1 MAAQPGSFQR
11 HALTWGIYG
20 LVGYF
25 AYLEAFLGP
34 AMPFIRRE
42 QGIGYSV
49 ASLHFV
55 AFAAGGVL
63 AGGIAD
69 RLTARTGR
77 RAMLWGGAAG
87 MLLGA
92 AGVIAGGEPVATIG
106 AALVMG
112 TFGSLLLVTT
122 QAVLADH
129 HGARSTVALTE
140 SNIAAS
146 ACGMAAS
153 LAVGTL
159 SATVLGWRAAV
170 VLPLLGLVVLFASIG
185 GRSLGRPRV
194 GGRQA
199 AHHRLPG
206 AFWTYSAVVFLG
218 VAVEWCIGF
227 WGASFLAEAV
237 PLSASSAAGAM
248 GLFFG
253 AMLAGRFAASRAA
266 RRVHGSRLLLATLL
280 VSGLGFPFLWLSPN
294 VPVAFAGLV
303 VTGLG
308 LGAVYPVGISVAIA
322 TAPSASDTAAAR
334 LSIAA
339 AGAILIAPFVLG
351 RLSDVVGIAHAFVLL
366 APLIAGAALVAAVA
380 GRVGPASGPAL
391 R

>member
-1 MAAQPGSFQR
+1 
-11 HALTWGIYG
+11 
-20 LVGYF
+20 V
-25 AYLEAFLGP
+25 
-34 AMPFIRRE
+34 
-42 QGIGYSV
+42 
-49 ASLHFV
+49 
-55 AFAAGGVL
+55 

-69 RLTARTGR
+69 RLTARSGR
-77 RAMLWGGAAG
+77 RATLWGGAAG
-87 MLLGA
+87 MMLGA
-92 AGVIAGGEPVATIG
+92 AGVIAGRGPVATIG

-129 HGARSTVALTE
+129 HGDRRTVALTE

-153 LAVGTL
+153 LAVGFL

-170 VLPLLGLVVLFASIG
+170 VLPLLGLLALFATFG
-185 GRSLGRPRV
+185 GRSLGHPRV
-194 GGRQA
+194 GARQA
-199 AHHRLPG
+199 AHDRLPG

-227 WGASFLAEAV
+227 WGATFLTEAV
-237 PLSASSAAGAM
+237 PLDASTAAGAM

-266 RRVHGSRLLLATLL
+266 RSVRGSRLLLSTLL
-280 VSGLGFPFLWLSPN
+280 VSGLGFPLMWLSPN
-294 VPVAFAGLV
+294 APVALAGLV

-308 LGAVYPVGISVAIA
+308 LGAVYPLGVSVAIA
-322 TAPSASDTAAAR
+322 TAPSAPDTAAAR

-339 AGAILIAPFVLG
+339 ASAILLAPFVVG
-351 RLSDVVGIAHAFVLL
+351 RLSDVVGIAKAFALL
-366 APLIAGAALVAAVA
+366 APLLAGAALAAAAA
-380 GRVGPASGPAL
+380 GRLAAAPGSAL

>member
-1 MAAQPGSFQR
+1 VAAADRARTRPTTILGQLMAAPLGSFHR

-34 AMPFIRRE
+34 AMPFIRSE
-42 QGIGYSV
+42 QDIGYSV

-69 RLTARTGR
+69 RLTARSGR
-77 RAMLWGGAAG
+77 RATLWGGAAG
-87 MLLGA
+87 MMLGT
-92 AGVIAGGEPVATIG
+92 AGVIAGRGSVATIG

-129 HGARSTVALTE
+129 HGDRRTVALTE

-153 LAVGTL
+153 LAVGFL

-170 VLPLLGLVVLFASIG
+170 VLPLLALLALFATFG

-194 GGRQA
+194 GARQA
-199 AHHRLPG
+199 AHDRLPG

-227 WGASFLAEAV
+227 WGASFLTEAV
-237 PLSASSAAGAM
+237 PLDASSAAGAM
-248 GLFFG
+248 GLFFA

-266 RRVHGSRLLLATLL
+266 RSVRGSRLLLTTLL
-280 VSGLGFPFLWLSPN
+280 VSGLGVPLLW
-294 VPVAFAGLV
+294 
-303 VTGLG
+303 
-308 LGAVYPVGISVAIA
+308 
-322 TAPSASDTAAAR
+322 
-334 LSIAA
+334 
-339 AGAILIAPFVLG
+339 
-351 RLSDVVGIAHAFVLL
+351 LL
-366 APLIAGAALVAAVA
+366 APLLAGAALVAAAA
-380 GRVGPASGPAL
+380 GRLAAASGSAL

>member
-1 MAAQPGSFQR
+1 MAAHPAVFER
-11 HALTWGIYG
+11 RALTWGIYG

-34 AMPFIRRE
+34 AMPFLRRE
-42 QGIGYSV
+42 QDLGYTA

-69 RLTARTGR
+69 RLTARSGR
-77 RAMLWGGAAG
+77 RTTLWGGAGG

-92 AGVIAGGEPVATIG
+92 LGVIAGRGPVATIG
-106 AALVMG
+106 AALAMG

-122 QAVLADH
+122 QSVLADR
-129 HGARSTVALTE
+129 HGDRSTVALTE

-146 ACGMAAS
+146 GCGMAAS
-153 LAVGTL
+153 IAVGVL
-159 SATVLGWRAAV
+159 SATALGWRAAV
-170 VLPLLGLVVLFASIG
+170 VLPLLALAILFTTFG

-194 GGRQA
+194 GHRQA
-199 AHHRLPG
+199 AHGRLPRP
-206 AFWTYSAVVFLG
+206 FWTYSAVVFLG
-218 VAVEWCIGF
+218 VAVEWVIGF
-227 WGASFLAEAV
+227 WGASFLTDAV
-237 PLSASSAAGAM
+237 ALDASSAAGAM

-253 AMLAGRFAASRAA
+253 AMLVGRFAASRAA
-266 RRVHGSRLLLATLL
+266 MTVHGCKLLLTTLL
-280 VSGLGFPFLWLSPN
+280 VAECGFPLLWLSPN
-294 VPVAFAGLV
+294 APVALAGLL

-308 LGAVYPVGISVAIA
+308 LGGVYPLGISVAIA

-339 AGAILIAPFVLG
+339 ASAILFAPFVVG
-351 RLSDVVGIAHAFVLL
+351 RLSDVVGIANAFALL
-366 APLIAGAALVAAVA
+366 GPLLGCAALVAAA
-380 GRVGPASGPAL
+380 GKRVPTARGPAL